1 MCALAEDNL
10 IPGTSFQLEAGSPN
24 FAGRYDG
31 RGVDYG
37 SPAELSQATR
47 LSRPARPV
55 SDQRHFVALLYTLSR
70 DTTEIFAD
78 QSFFET
84 PKTRVILFLLVSV
97 LGERQSCQIVLF
109 GKPGKMRDRSNPRGT
124 HSKALW
130 DLKCEVFLVDA
141 CLRAQGRPLVRQDA
155 NSNSGCPALS
165 GYPCTSRR

>member
-55 SDQRHFVALLYTLSR
+55 SDQRHCVALLYTLSR
-70 DTTEIFAD
+70 DTTCF
-78 QSFFET
+78 S
-84 PKTRVILFLLVSV
+84 KTEQMHDLVIGLFMNCYEFGLL
-97 LGERQSCQIVLF
+97 L
-109 GKPGKMRDRSNPRGT
+109 
-124 HSKALW
+124 
-130 DLKCEVFLVDA
+130 
-141 CLRAQGRPLVRQDA
+141 
-155 NSNSGCPALS
+155 
-165 GYPCTSRR
+165 